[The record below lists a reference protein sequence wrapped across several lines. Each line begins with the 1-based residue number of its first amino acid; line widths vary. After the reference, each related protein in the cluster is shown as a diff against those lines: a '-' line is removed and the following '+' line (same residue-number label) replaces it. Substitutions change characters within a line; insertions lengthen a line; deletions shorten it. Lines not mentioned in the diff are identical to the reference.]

1 MTNSASVPWATSRNA
16 KSTTAVG
23 AGAVVAGAATGNP
36 AAVARNVAYATEA
49 ANVLV
54 ASSAA
59 KVVCSVT

>member
-1 MTNSASVPWATSRNA
+1 MTNNASAPWATSRNA
-16 KSTTAVG
+16 KSTTVEE

-36 AAVARNVAYATEA
+36 VAVARNVAYATGA
-49 ANVLV
+49 ASVLV